1 MRRLPI
7 RLFSTRAPFKPLPS
21 HALSPLFHDKD
32 KSDKSSL
39 IQASAEI
46 DAVPG
51 AASFLSDVYKTTGI
65 GLATTLGTSQ
75 LLCYTDVVATHPM
88 SCILGGGLCSM
99 ASIYGIN
106 AMKPE
111 YHHKPENEAFRFSIN
126 SKERLGAYGTLCI
139 STGTVISPL
148 MYSIQGT
155 TILPTA
161 LLLTSGVFGGCTL
174 YALKSPLGAMS
185 SWKAPLYGSIFG
197 LLGVGIG
204 SIITQ
209 YFGYTELSNLL
220 FDINTYGGLVL
231 FSGLTAYETQMA
243 IKMYLNGVPDHL
255 QVATQMHSNFINML
269 IRIIEILKP
278 RR

>member
-1 MRRLPI
+1 MRRLSI
-7 RLFSTRAPFKPLPS
+7 RLFSTRTPFKPLPS
-21 HALSPLFHDKD
+21 HALTPLLHEKD
-32 KSDKSSL
+32 SEKSS

-75 LLCYTDVVATHPM
+75 LLCYTDVITTHPM
-88 SCILGGGLCSM
+88 SCIFGGGICSM

-111 YHHKPENEAFRFSIN
+111 YHHIPENESFRYSIN
-126 SKERLGAYGTLCI
+126 SKERLGAYGALCI
-139 STGTVISPL
+139 STGTFISPL
-148 MYSIQGT
+148 IYSIQGT

-161 LLLTSGVFGGCTL
+161 LLLTSCVFGGCTL

-204 SIITQ
+204 SIVTQ
-209 YFGYTELSNLL
+209 YLGYTELSNLL
-220 FDINTYGGLVL
+220 FDVNTYGGLVL
-231 FSGLTAYETQMA
+231 FSSLTAYETQMA
-243 IKMYLNGVPDHL
+243 IKMYLDGIPDHL

-269 IRIIEILKP
+269 IRIIEILRP